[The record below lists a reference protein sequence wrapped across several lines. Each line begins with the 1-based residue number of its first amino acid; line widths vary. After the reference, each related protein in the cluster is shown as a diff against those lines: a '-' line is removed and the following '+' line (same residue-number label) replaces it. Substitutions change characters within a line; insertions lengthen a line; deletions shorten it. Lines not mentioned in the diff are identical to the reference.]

1 MLATTHEVRSYYLHG
16 ERWNVPSPSYCPRG
30 PFASKAD
37 FDALKAKTLCIDSSS
52 DANDLYFSGCD
63 VHVENGGVAESTSD
77 INGKGNLIIGYHE
90 EDAISSDGTT
100 ITGGTA
106 WSGSHNIIVGPGHS
120 YSAHTGIV
128 VGAAN
133 SITGDYSSV
142 TGGYENS
149 ASKYAPSVSGG
160 HKNSATGIGSSV
172 VAGMNNDAAGEDSS
186 VTGGFFNKAG
196 GRYSCVIAGEQNEAN
211 GESSSVTGG
220 TNNKVSGRSTVYVG
234 DYT

>member
-1 MLATTHEVRSYYLHG
+1 MQTMQNSIQKLTKDVKELSQLIINQNTDV
-16 ERWNVPSPSYCPRG
+16 
-30 PFASKAD
+30 D
-37 FDALKAKTLCIDSSS
+37 IIKAKTICIDSSS
-52 DANDLYFSGCD
+52 NQDNLIFSGCN
-63 VHVENGGVAESTSD
+63 VYVVNGGENESTSD
-77 INGKGNLIIGYHE
+77 RNGRGNLIIGYNE
-90 EDAISSDGTT
+90 PNAISPDGKT
-100 ITGGTA
+100 ITGGTDR
-106 WSGSHNIIVGPGHS
+106 SGS
-120 YSAHTGIV
+120 SAHSGIV

-133 SITGDYSSV
+133 HIAGEYSSV